1 MAIKIKEASIG
12 IVQEFRDFLKEYKV
26 MGLAIAFVMGA
37 AITSLANSFITNII
51 MPLLNPLIFGGG
63 WQTATLALGPFNI
76 GWGPFLAA
84 LLNFLIIAWVIF
96 VMVRFAT
103 GEKKVEEKAEKK

>member
-1 MAIKIKEASIG
+1 MANIPSIG

-37 AITSLANSFITNII
+37 AVTSLVSSLVSNII
-51 MPLLNPLIFGGG
+51 MPLVNPLIQGGG
-63 WQTATLALGPFNI
+63 WQTATVAIGPFNI

-84 LLNFLIIAWVIF
+84 LLNFLIIAWAVFI
-96 VMVRFAT
+96 MVKFAM
-103 GEKKVEEKAEKK
+103 GESKVTKK